1 MEIFEPVEN
10 FCYGS
15 EIYVDPFNVAALI
28 CAAKFL
34 EMPEEYGR
42 GNLCERSDLYLTQ
55 VSLQRWEDTLVFLQK
70 FLGLLPLA
78 YEIQIVSRFVESL
91 AHIASMEVLEPK

>member
-15 EIYVDPFNVAALI
+15 AIYVDPFNVAALR
-28 CAAKFL
+28 CAAEFL

-55 VSLQRWEDTLVFLQK
+55 VSLQRWEDTLVVLEK
-70 FLGLLPLA
+70 FLGLLPLED
-78 YEIQIVSRFVESL
+78 EIQIVSRCVESL
-91 AHIASMEVLEPK
+91 AHIASMEVLDPE